1 MDVEEKSSRLMYRIY
16 YSWNK
21 VMTKASRFFFMQ
33 MWNCLGTAS
42 VACRYAAG
50 ITLCVVVSFVTSCGN
65 LELPLAYDR
74 GPCGDNV
81 DTTSVNTYIFT
92 MPRTDVV
99 VRAGTQQQ
107 FWTTIEELSCTSVR
121 YTLSKA
127 LGSVDASGLYTAPT
141 SLATNSDS
149 VWLYVQS
156 YAKRSLMDT
165 VLIVVE
171 KKYADCTPDAVTYS
185 GTIEPLMQEH
195 CTGCHSSQSY
205 TKSGGGVLLET
216 YADVRR
222 SALEGRLLATI
233 DYVSPYKMPKNSLRL
248 DSCSIEA
255 VRSWIV
261 KGAPND

>member
-1 MDVEEKSSRLMYRIY
+1 MIQAGK
-16 YSWNK
+16 
-21 VMTKASRFFFMQ
+21 FFFSEAMKQ
-33 MWNCLGTAS
+33 LLVDSRGFKLLTAGML
-42 VACRYAAG
+42 VAAVCFIA
-50 ITLCVVVSFVTSCGN
+50 SCAN
-65 LELPLAYDR
+65 LDLPETYDR

-81 DTTSVNTYIFT
+81 DTTSINAYIFT

-99 VRAGTQQQ
+99 VRVGTQQQ

-121 YTLSKA
+121 YTLSKE

-141 SLATNSDS
+141 TLATSSDS

-165 VLIVVE
+165 VLIIVE
-171 KKYADCTPDAVTYS
+171 RKYPDCTPGAVTYS